1 MRLKLV
7 FIISSLAALIGA
19 GGSTFIILGILS
31 TKSLS
36 SVGPLA
42 MATLALPVLAVLLAS
57 FFVYRHTAKRRKL
70 QAFLTAILT
79 TLLCIC
85 IFLLASLLTARR
97 NSTQPPAP
105 VGPSA
110 KQ

>member
-7 FIISSLAALIGA
+7 FIVSTLAALIGA
-19 GGSTFIILGILS
+19 GGSIAIILGVLS
-31 TKSLS
+31 MKSLS

-42 MATLALPVLAVLLAS
+42 IATFALPVLAVLLAS

-70 QAFLTAILT
+70 QAFLTAILA
-79 TLLCIC
+79 TLLTIC
-85 IFLLASLLTARR
+85 LFLLASILTARR
-97 NSTQPPAP
+97 TSTQPPPP

>member
-7 FIISSLAALIGA
+7 FIVSSLAALIGA
-19 GGSTFIILGILS
+19 GGSIAIIVGLLS

-42 MATLALPVLAVLLAS
+42 LATFALPVLAVLLAS
-57 FFVYRHTAKRRKL
+57 VFVYRHTAKRRKL
-70 QAFLTAILT
+70 QAFLTAILAT
-79 TLLCIC
+79 FLSLCLFI
-85 IFLLASLLTARR
+85 LASVLTARR
-97 NSTQPPAP
+97 NSQPPP
-105 VGPSA
+105 PTGPAA